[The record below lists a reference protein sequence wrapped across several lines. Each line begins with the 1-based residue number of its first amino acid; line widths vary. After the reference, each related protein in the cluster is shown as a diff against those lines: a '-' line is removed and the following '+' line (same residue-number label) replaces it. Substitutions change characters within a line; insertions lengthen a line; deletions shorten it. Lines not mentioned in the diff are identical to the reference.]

1 MKAVDLHRALA
12 GLQALQDRR
21 FVALALLGMK
31 KHLNRI
37 CAGTLIEGELARD
50 IAEADASA
58 DLREGALAWQQKR
71 DPVFQGR

>member
-1 MKAVDLHRALA
+1 LLDELTTSLA
-12 GLQALQDRR
+12 GMAP
-21 FVALALLGMK
+21 LALLGMK

-37 CAGTLIEGELARD
+37 AAGTLIEDELARD

-71 DPVFQGR
+71 DPVFSGR